1 MKNTIGNSVSVT
13 LFGESHGKSIGAVI
27 DGMAPGIK
35 VSDEMIEK
43 ALLKRRPKGN
53 ISTSR
58 KEKDKFEIVSG
69 VFNGYTTGTPIC
81 IVIPNEDVDDSV
93 YEKMNG
99 KVRPSHADYTAHLKY
114 NGFED
119 YRGGGHFSGRLT
131 AAIVAAGAIAK
142 AALDEVNI
150 KIGTHLKKCAG
161 VSDRQLGD
169 YTKDIELLDSKD
181 FPVLCEKAEAEMKS
195 AVEKAKQEQDSVGGV
210 VETVILNVPCGV
222 GEPFFDS
229 VESQLAHAM
238 FSIPAVKGV
247 EFGAGFGISDM
258 LGSSANDEFEVAGGK
273 VVTKTNNNG
282 GINGGISNGMP
293 ILFSV
298 AIKPTPSI
306 GKTQNTID
314 IKTCENTEI
323 TINGRHDPCI
333 AHRACP
339 VVEALAAITL
349 CDLLSQKYGTDFP
362 RTIKSGDKK

>member
-1 MKNTIGNSVSVT
+1 
-13 LFGESHGKSIGAVI
+13 
-27 DGMAPGIK
+27 
-35 VSDEMIEK
+35 
-43 ALLKRRPKGN
+43 
-53 ISTSR
+53 
-58 KEKDKFEIVSG
+58 
-69 VFNGYTTGTPIC
+69 
-81 IVIPNEDVDDSV
+81 
-93 YEKMNG
+93 
-99 KVRPSHADYTAHLKY
+99 
-114 NGFED
+114 
-119 YRGGGHFSGRLT
+119 
-131 AAIVAAGAIAK
+131 
-142 AALDEVNI
+142 
-150 KIGTHLKKCAG
+150 
-161 VSDRQLGD
+161 
-169 YTKDIELLDSKD
+169 
-181 FPVLCEKAEAEMKS
+181 
-195 AVEKAKQEQDSVGGV
+195 
-210 VETVILNVPCGV
+210 
-222 GEPFFDS
+222 
-229 VESQLAHAM
+229 M

-349 CDLLSQKYGTDFP
+349 CDLLSQRYGTDFP
-362 RTIKSGDKK
+362 RTIKSGDSK